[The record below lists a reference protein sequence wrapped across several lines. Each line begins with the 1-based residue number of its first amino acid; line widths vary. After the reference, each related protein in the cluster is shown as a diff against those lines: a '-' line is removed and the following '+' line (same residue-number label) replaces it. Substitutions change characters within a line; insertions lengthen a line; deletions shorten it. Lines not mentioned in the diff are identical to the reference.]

1 MKRII
6 FLTKINNIQS
16 RLQIPSLVYTYSMSM
31 REEVKMMDSQRIIN
45 SYTYSVFIFS
55 ANKGHTN
62 ELLLLN

>member
-6 FLTKINNIQS
+6 FLTKTNNIQS
-16 RLQIPSLVYTYSMSM
+16 RLPIPSLVYTYRMSM
-31 REEVKMMDSQRIIN
+31 REEVKIMDSQKIN
-45 SYTYSVFIFS
+45 SYTYSIFIFS